1 MTTLAKIE
9 ACAKKYADAREI
21 LTRLV
26 SDLEAACE
34 ALKREALPDI
44 KRAVARAGEQ
54 HDALKALIESAPEL
68 FVKPKTLT
76 WHGLRMGYMKG
87 KGGIEWDDPDAVVAA
102 VQKLLPEQAE
112 ALIRWCA
119 KPLKEAI
126 NQLDVKDLKRIG
138 CRVVDTGEVVFIKPI
153 DGEVD
158 KLVTALLKEATEEA
172 AA

>member
-1 MTTLAKIE
+1 MTTLTEIE
-9 ACAKKYADAREI
+9 ARAKKYADAREI

-26 SDLEAACE
+26 ADLEAACE

-44 KRAVARAGEQ
+44 KRAVARASEQ

-68 FVKPKTLT
+68 FVKPKTIT

-102 VQKLLPEQAE
+102 IQKLLPDQAE
-112 ALIRWCA
+112 ALIRWSA

-138 CRVVDTGEVVFIKPI
+138 CRVVDTGEVVFIKPV

-158 KLVTALLKEATEEA
+158 KLVNALLKEATEEVGA
-172 AA
+172 